1 MTFIKQSAE
10 AKYREAIKLWGKDA
24 QVNMIIEEA
33 SELCAAAGTLIQ
45 RVMKLNRCSTQQQV
59 NMALLL
65 LEAEIADLE
74 IMLEQSHFIFD
85 GDNIRRIKH
94 EKLQRLQKMLE
105 TSKKSY
111 RKCTKKA
118 KSSNGQCNK
127 IKEG

>member
-24 QVNMIIEEA
+24 QINMIIEEA
-33 SELCAAAGTLIQ
+33 SELCSAAGTLIQ
-45 RVMKLNRCSTQQQV
+45 RIMKLNRCSNQQQI

-74 IMLEQSHFIFD
+74 IMLEQSHYIFD

-94 EKLQRLQKMLE
+94 EKLQRLQKRLE
-105 TSKKSY
+105 SSKKSY
-111 RKCTKKA
+111 RKRVKKQKTTKTEG
-118 KSSNGQCNK
+118 NN
-127 IKEG
+127 IKKP